1 MNENSTL
8 TSRFNNEGAR
18 SLREWRVQHSVADA
32 ITPLDARFVLGAP
45 AHTQARYRDLLTKQG
60 HPHELTPPF
69 AKNNPEQR
77 MRAAAKQLVRYDH
90 LKRVNKIRKVGERM
104 IGKDRGLE
112 R

>member
-1 MNENSTL
+1 MNENLTL
-8 TSRFNNEGAR
+8 KSRFNNESQRSFWESRVHDRVAGAIER
-18 SLREWRVQHSVADA
+18 ME
-32 ITPLDARFVLGAP
+32 ARFVLCEP
-45 AHTQARYRDLLTKQG
+45 ALTRSRYRDLLTKQG

-77 MRAAAKQLVRYDH
+77 MWNAAKQWTKYDH
-90 LKRVNKIRKVGERM
+90 IKRINKIRNVGERM

>member
-18 SLREWRVQHSVADA
+18 TFWESRVHDRVANA
-32 ITPLDARFVLGAP
+32 ITRLDARFVLCEP
-45 AHTQARYRDLLTKQG
+45 SLTQSRYRDLLTKQG

-69 AKNNPEQR
+69 AKNNREQR

-90 LKRVNKIRKVGERM
+90 LKRINKIRKVGERM

>member
-18 SLREWRVQHSVADA
+18 TFWESRIHERVAGA
-32 ITPLDARFVLGAP
+32 IERMEARFVLCEP
-45 AHTQARYRDLLTKQG
+45 ALTRSRYGDLLTKQG

-69 AKNNPEQR
+69 AKNNPEER
-77 MRAAAKQLVRYDH
+77 MWAAAKQMARYDH
-90 LKRVNKIRKVGERM
+90 LKRVNKIRNVGERL